1 MTLKRDNGWQAVI
14 NCLPLFFGV
23 PTDWGAVNFFL
34 ISLSYPKEFVRIFM
48 LRRHENV

>member
-1 MTLKRDNGWQAVI
+1 MAGSDK
-14 NCLPLFFGV
+14 LPAIVFRV
-23 PTDWGAVNFFL
+23 SIDWGAVNFFL